1 MLSNYLNL
9 EKINIVHHERMGHYP
24 KACDRKAW
32 ESLPEET
39 KKKLVQEAEP
49 YLNYQYP
56 SLLASDF
63 MKFTTENTRW
73 AYTTPY
79 HDRRDVLC
87 KLVLAECVEHQGRFM
102 MDIMNGIYL
111 ICEETTWVGN
121 AHMAL
126 DAGKGARI
134 ALPTKKT
141 GYVDLYAGYTAS
153 TMSWLYYILKD
164 ELDFIDPLICD
175 TLLTEIRDR
184 ILEPFLN
191 EYMYWMTSGNNWGP
205 DMDMHVLTTAYL
217 TVDDD
222 AYLEKILRKILW
234 CANSYFADYPDDGAC
249 VEGANYWIGNCSIG
263 KVLDLIRYMTGG
275 EINGFRSDK
284 FHKML
289 RFGLDLYAG
298 NGNYAVFSDSALK
311 KGGSAEFVYQCG
323 KQFDDEDLMIF
334 GAKRNNVE
342 NAIGGWAGN
351 LFTVYS
357 KLFPNAAAAKE
368 MEEYAKKETHFP
380 LRSYYQSSGNLFL
393 RETEGEKGLFFSIVG
408 GCNDVPH
415 NHNDIGTFNLFRD
428 TEPVIVDAGMG
439 DYSRNAFLKDV
450 RYTIWPFRSAYHN
463 VPLIGGVEQKFGKQY
478 AAANVIQEDDSI
490 TMDLAPAYGDPRI
503 RHWIRAASYAREE
516 GIIRITENYDLT
528 EEMPI
533 ALNFLL
539 CEAPDIQEKQVVLSH
554 NVAICHDGTL
564 QVSYRKLDKECAEY
578 PVHGW
583 SMHGYELY
591 MLTFATAGKEGT
603 IRYSIETN

>member
-49 YLNYQYP
+49 YLNYKYP

-126 DAGKGARI
+126 DAGKGERI
-134 ALPTKKT
+134 PLPTKKT

-153 TMSWLYYILKD
+153 IMSWLYYIMKE
-164 ELDFIDPLICD
+164 ELDVVSPLICE
-175 TLLTEIRDR
+175 TLLTELRDR

-234 CANSYFADYPDDGAC
+234 CVNSYFADYPDDGAC

-275 EINGFRSDK
+275 EINAFRSDK

-311 KGGSAEFVYQCG
+311 KGGSAEFIYLCG
-323 KQFDDEDLMIF
+323 RQFGDEELMIF

-351 LFTVYS
+351 LFAEYS
-357 KLFPNAAAAKE
+357 KLFPNEAAAKE

-408 GCNDVPH
+408 GCNDVSH

-478 AAANVIQEDDSI
+478 AASNVVQEDDSI
-490 TMDLAPAYGDPRI
+490 AMDLAPAYGDDRI
-503 RHWIRAASYAREE
+503 RKWRRTAEYCRKNNS
-516 GIIRITENYDLT
+516 IRITEDYELT

-533 ALNFLL
+533 ELNLLL
-539 CEAPDIQEKQVVLSH
+539 CEEPEILENRVQLSQG
-554 NVAICHDGTL
+554 VSVSVGESL
-564 QVSYRKLDKECAEY
+564 EVSYRKLDKEHEEY
-578 PVHGW
+578 PVPGW
-583 SMHGYELY
+583 DSLGYELFL
-591 MLTFATAGKEGT
+591 LTLSTNGKSGVVT
-603 IRYSIETN
+603 YCINV